1 MAPPSARDALFDG
14 LADAGGFVG
23 GALAGWQL
31 GRFFGFDV
39 MAPGEWTV
47 QTAIGWGFLLAGLAG
62 GKWLSRYWRVQRASK
77 KRD

>member
-1 MAPPSARDALFDG
+1 MAPQTARDALLDG

-31 GRFFGFDV
+31 GRLLGFDV

-47 QTAIGWGFLLAGLAG
+47 RTAVGWAFLLAGLAG
-62 GKWLSRYWRVQRASK
+62 GKWLSQQWRAQRAAK
-77 KRD
+77 KD